1 MNYART
7 KSNKHANLFLFYS
20 TGKTLS
26 MLLSAIIH
34 ISHQIPTNSTDGPI
48 AVILAPTLEM
58 AEQIQLSADVFC
70 SKANIKSTLLY
81 SNLKDTEGCKSTRVI
96 ELLVATPDS
105 LYEMLRSKSLNL
117 HRCSHLS
124 LYEAD
129 KMIDLGLDEEISQII
144 SQIRPDCQRIV
155 WSTAWNYD
163 LRLLATELFN
173 DYSRL
178 DIGSAA
184 AKVNLCPNISQ
195 IVKVSEE
202 DKKENELD
210 EIIDTIESQVEDR
223 RRTLV
228 FTETQEKADKIAD
241 ILKKKGCKTNSFHN
255 RKSAFQR
262 DAILTAF
269 HNDEF
274 QYLVLTDVSAK
285 NVNFNRISNVINFDM
300 PISILDYVN
309 RVSRTGRVIDE
320 IGTSYSIVTEDDG
333 YLVDDLIGILRQST
347 QQIDP
352 ALFILKAAN
361 ADSDDEISFAIPKG
375 KVFQKYTID
384 RTKK

>member
-1 MNYART
+1 
-7 KSNKHANLFLFYS
+7 
-20 TGKTLS
+20 

-58 AEQIQLSADVFC
+58 AEQIQLSADAFC

-129 KMIDLGLDEEISQII
+129 KMIDLGLDEEMSQII
-144 SQIRPDCQRIV
+144 SQIRPDCQRVV

-163 LRLLATELFN
+163 LRLLATKLFN

>member
-58 AEQIQLSADVFC
+58 AEQIQLSADAFC

-81 SNLKDTEGCKSTRVI
+81 SNLKDTEGCKSTQVI
-96 ELLVATPDS
+96 ELLIATPDS

-144 SQIRPDCQRIV
+144 SQIRPDCQRVV

-178 DIGSAA
+178 DIGSAV